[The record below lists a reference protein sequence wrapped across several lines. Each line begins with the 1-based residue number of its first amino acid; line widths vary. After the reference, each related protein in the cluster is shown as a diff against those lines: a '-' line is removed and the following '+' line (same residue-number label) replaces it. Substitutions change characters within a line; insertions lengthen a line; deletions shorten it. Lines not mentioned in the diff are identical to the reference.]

1 MAPGVPADVLS
12 EIICTVGEIIRGCR
26 SNQEFFGQVMAS
38 TVPPRSALV
47 LLLMSMVNE
56 KQPISLRT
64 AVLYCFQCYLYKND
78 ISQGQIVQALLPTSM
93 EGKRLSLS
101 TFSLL
106 TAFSFSFYSYPECYA
121 RPTVMRRTV
130 FDRRHLPLAFICRFI
145 ARFGGQHEQ

>member
-1 MAPGVPADVLS
+1 MTPGVPADVLS
-12 EIICTVGEIIRGCR
+12 EIVCTVGEIIRGYR

-78 ISQGQIVQALLPTSM
+78 ISQGQIVQALLPTSAD
-93 EGKRLSLS
+93 GNQQLFIRQVYLFLKKRL
-101 TFSLL
+101 
-106 TAFSFSFYSYPECYA
+106 YSYSKRYA
-121 RPTVMRRTV
+121 RPAVVRRTV
-130 FDRRHLPLAFICRFI
+130 FIRLPLALAFVGRLITHS
-145 ARFGGQHEQ
+145 GWQHE